1 MNQSNQPPNRKPQNN
16 KKHNASAFAGRGVD
30 STSSVSGDLI
40 GRVPPH
46 SAEAE
51 QAVLGGVLRRGDA
64 MHNIVDI
71 IAEDDFYLPAHQ
83 IIFSAFLDL
92 YNTKMP
98 IDALTVA
105 EHLIG
110 RGQLEDAGG
119 SIYLAELLE
128 AVISA
133 ANAEHY
139 AAIVRARS
147 IQRSLINT
155 CSDIIGKS
163 YGAAD
168 VEELLDE
175 SEQNILSLSERS
187 GEKTFTD
194 ANVLVNKLLDDF
206 AERMNQPDLITGV
219 TTGYHHLDELTAGLQ
234 SSDLII
240 LAARPSVGKT
250 AFALNMALRAA
261 LHQNVPVA
269 IFSLEM
275 SKEQLMTRLISIH
288 AKVEL
293 ARLRRGQL
301 NDEDWAALHTRLD
314 TLRYAPIYI
323 DDSSALSTLELRARV
338 RRLHSQKDIKFVV
351 IDYLQL
357 MRSSRWQE
365 SREQEISD
373 ISRNLKAL
381 AKELNI
387 PVLAL
392 AQLNRKVEERGD
404 KRPVLSDLR
413 ESGAIEQDADVIM
426 FLYRDAVYNKRDDNP
441 RKNVAEV
448 IIGKQ
453 RNGPTGVAE
462 LAYVSE
468 YTAFEEL
475 AFTPPPPSEEYF
487 S

>member
-1 MNQSNQPPNRKPQNN
+1 MIN
-16 KKHNASAFAGRGVD
+16 KSAYKKDSAPDHADKRLAGGA
-30 STSSVSGDLI
+30 SVSGKDLL

-46 SAEAE
+46 SADAEA
-51 QAVLGGVLRRGDA
+51 AVLGAILRRGDVI
-64 MHNIVDI
+64 HNVADI
-71 IAEDDFYLPAHQ
+71 IRADDFYLPSHQ
-83 IIFSAFLDL
+83 LIFNSFIELL
-92 YNTKMP
+92 NKKQP

-105 EHLIG
+105 ENLISH
-110 RGQLEDAGG
+110 GQLDEAGG
-119 SIYLAELLE
+119 SIYLAELLD
-128 AVISA
+128 AVVSA

-139 AAIVRARS
+139 AEIVRERS
-147 IQRSLINT
+147 VQRSLINT
-155 CSDIIGKS
+155 CVDIIGKS
-163 YGAAD
+163 YDAPD
-168 VEELLDE
+168 VDELLDE
-175 SEQNILSLSERS
+175 SESSILSLSDKVGDKS
-187 GEKTFTD
+187 FSD
-194 ANVLVNKLLDDF
+194 ANHLVCQLLDDF
-206 AERMNQPDLITGV
+206 AERMNNPDLITGV
-219 TTGYHHLDELTAGLQ
+219 TTGYHKLDELTAGMQ
-234 SSDLII
+234 NSDLII

-261 LHQNVPVA
+261 LHQNTPVA
-269 IFSLEM
+269 VFSLEM

-288 AKVEL
+288 ARVEL
-293 ARLRRGQL
+293 KRLRSAQL
-301 NDEDWAALHTRLD
+301 DDEDWAALHTRLD
-314 TLRYAPIYI
+314 SLRYAPIYI
-323 DDSSALSTLELRARV
+323 DDSSALSTLELRSRV
-338 RRLHSQKDIKFVV
+338 RRLHSQKGIGLVV

-373 ISRNLKAL
+373 ISRNLKGL

-453 RNGPTGVAE
+453 RNGPTGLVE

-475 AFTPPPPSEEYF
+475 TFTPPPPSEEYF

>member
-1 MNQSNQPPNRKPQNN
+1 MTNRRNS
-16 KKHNASAFAGRGVD
+16 KKDGASSPMGGGASSAGSQD
-30 STSSVSGDLI
+30 IL

-51 QAVLGGVLRRGDA
+51 AAVLGAILRRGDA
-64 MHNIVDI
+64 IYNVADI
-71 IAEDDFYLPAHQ
+71 IQAEDFYLPAHQ
-83 IIFSAFLDL
+83 LIFSSFIDL
-92 YNTKMP
+92 FTRKQP

-105 EHLIG
+105 EDLISKA
-110 RGQLEDAGG
+110 QLDGAGG
-119 SIYLAELLE
+119 SIYLAELLD
-128 AVISA
+128 AVVSA

-139 AAIVRARS
+139 AGIVKGRS
-147 IQRSLINT
+147 IQRSLINA
-155 CSDIIGKS
+155 CSDIIGRS
-163 YGAAD
+163 YDAPD
-168 VEELLDE
+168 VYELLDE
-175 SEQNILSLSERS
+175 SEANILSLSDRTGGKS
-187 GEKTFTD
+187 FSD
-194 ANVLVNKLLDDF
+194 ANSIVTQLLDDF
-206 AERMNQPDLITGV
+206 AERMNNPDMITGV
-219 TTGYHHLDELTAGLQ
+219 TTGYQRLDEMTAGMQ
-234 SSDLII
+234 KSDLII

-250 AFALNMALRAA
+250 ALALNMALRVA
-261 LHQNVPVA
+261 LHQNTPVA

-288 AKVEL
+288 TRVEL
-293 ARLRRGQL
+293 KRLRSAQL
-301 NDEDWAALHTRLD
+301 NDEDWASLHTRLD

-323 DDSSALSTLELRARV
+323 DDSSALSTLDLRSRV
-338 RRLHSQKDIKFVV
+338 RRLHFQKGVGLVV

-387 PVLAL
+387 PVVAL

-441 RKNVAEV
+441 RRNVAEV

-453 RNGPTGVAE
+453 RNGPTGLVE

-475 AFTPPPPSEEYF
+475 TFTPPPPSEEYF

>member
-1 MNQSNQPPNRKPQNN
+1 MINKPGY
-16 KKHNASAFAGRGVD
+16 KKEGAPTTADKQAGGSASA
-30 STSSVSGDLI
+30 SGKDLL

-46 SAEAE
+46 SADAEA
-51 QAVLGGVLRRGDA
+51 AVLGAILRRGDA
-64 MHNIVDI
+64 IHNVADI
-71 IAEDDFYLPAHQ
+71 IKADDFYLPTHQ
-83 IIFSAFLDL
+83 LIFSAFIDL
-92 YNTKMP
+92 LNKKQP

-105 EHLIG
+105 ENLISH
-110 RGQLEDAGG
+110 GQLDEAGG
-119 SIYLAELLE
+119 SIYLAELLD
-128 AVISA
+128 AVVSA

-139 AAIVRARS
+139 AEIVRERS
-147 IQRSLINT
+147 LQRSLINT
-155 CSDIIGKS
+155 CADIIGKS
-163 YGAAD
+163 YDAAD

-175 SEQNILSLSERS
+175 SEASILSLSDKAGDKS
-187 GEKTFTD
+187 FSD
-194 ANVLVNKLLDDF
+194 ANQLVSQLLDDF
-206 AERMNQPDLITGV
+206 AERMNNPDLITGV
-219 TTGYHHLDELTAGLQ
+219 TTGYQKLDEMTAGMQ
-234 SSDLII
+234 NSDLII

-261 LHQNVPVA
+261 LHQNTPVA
-269 IFSLEM
+269 VFSLEM

-288 AKVEL
+288 ARVEL
-293 ARLRRGQL
+293 KRLRSAQL

-323 DDSSALSTLELRARV
+323 DDSSALSTLELRSRV
-338 RRLHSQKDIKFVV
+338 RRLHSQKGIGLVV

-373 ISRNLKAL
+373 ISRNLKGL

-387 PVLAL
+387 PVVAL

-453 RNGPTGVAE
+453 RNGPTGLVE

-475 AFTPPPPSEEYF
+475 TFTPPPPSEEYF

>member
-1 MNQSNQPPNRKPQNN
+1 MMNQPSQNLPN
-16 KKHNASAFAGRGVD
+16 KKRQQNKFNNSASTANSGGAG
-30 STSSVSGDLI
+30 SDLL

-46 SAEAE
+46 SVEAE
-51 QAVLGGVLRRGDA
+51 QGVLGGVLRRGDA
-64 MHNIVDI
+64 LHNVADVLT
-71 IAEDDFYLPAHQ
+71 EYDFYLPAHQ
-83 IIFSAFLDL
+83 FIYAAFLDL
-92 YNTKMP
+92 FNKKQP

-105 EHLIG
+105 EQLIA
-110 RGQLEDAGG
+110 RGQLDEAGG
-119 SIYLAELLE
+119 ALYLAELMD
-128 AVISA
+128 AVVSA

-139 AAIVRARS
+139 AGIVRSRS
-147 IQRSLINT
+147 IQRSLITT

-163 YGAAD
+163 YGAPD

-175 SEQNILSLSERS
+175 SESTILSLSERS

-194 ANVLVNKLLDDF
+194 ANALVNQLLDEF
-206 AERMNQPDLITGV
+206 AERMNNQDLITGV
-219 TTGYHHLDELTAGLQ
+219 TTGYARLDEMTAGMQ
-234 SSDLII
+234 RSDLII

-261 LHQNVPVA
+261 LHQNTPVA
-269 IFSLEM
+269 VFSLEM
-275 SKEQLMTRLISIH
+275 SKEQLMTRLISLH
-288 AKVEL
+288 ARVEL
-293 ARLRRGQL
+293 SRLRRGQL

-338 RRLHSQKDIKFVV
+338 RRLHTQKGVGLVV

-357 MRSSRWQE
+357 MRSSRYQE

-373 ISRNLKAL
+373 ISRNLKGL

-387 PVLAL
+387 PVVAL
-392 AQLNRKVEERGD
+392 AQLNRKVEERSD

-441 RKNVAEV
+441 RKNVAEI

-453 RNGPTGVAE
+453 RNGPTGLVE
-462 LAYVSE
+462 LAYVPE

-475 AFTPPPPSEEYF
+475 TFTPPPPSEEYF

>member
-1 MNQSNQPPNRKPQNN
+1 MSTESGYRKNSAPPAAGKRQGG
-16 KKHNASAFAGRGVD
+16 SAP
-30 STSSVSGDLI
+30 VSGQELL

-51 QAVLGGVLRRGDA
+51 AAVLGAILRRGDA
-64 MHNIVDI
+64 IHNVADI
-71 IAEDDFYLPAHQ
+71 IKADDFYLPAHQ
-83 IIFSAFLDL
+83 LIFNAFIDL
-92 YNTKMP
+92 FNKKQP
-98 IDALTVA
+98 IDALTAA
-105 EHLIG
+105 ENLIS

-119 SIYLAELLE
+119 SIYLAELLD
-128 AVISA
+128 AVVSA

-139 AAIVRARS
+139 AEIVRQRAL
-147 IQRSLINT
+147 QRSLINT
-155 CSDIIGKS
+155 CADIIGKS
-163 YGAAD
+163 YDAPD

-175 SEQNILSLSERS
+175 SEASILSLSDRTGGKS
-187 GEKTFTD
+187 FSD
-194 ANVLVNKLLDDF
+194 ANQLVSKLLDDF
-206 AERMNQPDLITGV
+206 TERMNNPDLITGV
-219 TTGYHHLDELTAGLQ
+219 TTGYQKLDEMTAGMQ
-234 SSDLII
+234 NSDLII

-261 LHQNVPVA
+261 LHQNTPVA

-288 AKVEL
+288 ARVEL
-293 ARLRRGQL
+293 KHLRNAQL
-301 NDEDWAALHTRLD
+301 NDTDWTALHTRLD

-323 DDSSALSTLELRARV
+323 DDSSARSTLELRSRV
-338 RRLHSQKDIKFVV
+338 RRLHSQKDVGLVI

-373 ISRNLKAL
+373 ISRSLKGL

-426 FLYRDAVYNKRDDNP
+426 FLYRDAVYNKREDNP
-441 RKNVAEV
+441 RKHVAEV

-453 RNGPTGVAE
+453 RNGPTGLVE
-462 LAYVSE
+462 LAYISE

-475 AFTPPPPSEEYF
+475 TFTPPPPSEEYF

>member
-1 MNQSNQPPNRKPQNN
+1 MSA
-16 KKHNASAFAGRGVD
+16 KKITITESKK
-30 STSSVSGDLI
+30 SSSVDLL

-46 SAEAE
+46 SVEAE
-51 QAVLGGVLRRGDA
+51 QAVLGGVLRRSEVI
-64 MHNIVDI
+64 NDI
-71 IAEDDFYLPAHQ
+71 MDVLDGKDFYLPAHQ
-83 IIFSAFLDL
+83 LIYSTFLEL
-92 YNTKMP
+92 YNKNLS

-105 EHLIG
+105 EQLIAKE
-110 RGQLEDAGG
+110 QLENVGG
-119 SIYLAELLE
+119 SLYLAELME
-128 AVISA
+128 AVVSSA
-133 ANAEHY
+133 NVEFY
-139 AAIVRARS
+139 ADIVKDRS
-147 IQRSLINT
+147 IQRNLIDT
-155 CSDIIGKS
+155 CADIIGKS
-163 YGAAD
+163 YAAPD
-168 VEELLDE
+168 IKELLDE
-175 SEQNILSLSERS
+175 SEKRILDLSGTNR
-187 GEKTFTD
+187 GKTFTD
-194 ANVLVNKLLDDF
+194 TNSLVKNLLEEF
-206 AERMNQPDLITGV
+206 NNRMNNPDLITGI
-219 TTGYHHLDELTAGLQ
+219 TTGYYHLDEMTAGFQ
-234 SSDLII
+234 NSDLII

-250 AFALNMALRAA
+250 ALALNMALRAA
-261 LHQNVPVA
+261 LQQDVGVA

-293 ARLRRGQL
+293 AKLRRGQL
-301 NDEDWAALHTRLD
+301 NDEDWLTLHTRLD
-314 TLRYAPIYI
+314 TLRHAPIYI

-338 RRLHSQKDIKFVV
+338 RRLCSQQDVRFVV

-373 ISRNLKAL
+373 ISRNLKSL

-392 AQLNRKVEERGD
+392 AQLNRKVEERKD

-426 FLYRDAVYNKRDDNP
+426 FLYRDAVYNERDDNP
-441 RKNVAEV
+441 RRNVAEV

-462 LAYVSE
+462 LAYLNE

-475 AFTPPPPSEEYF
+475 TFTPPPPSEDYLY
-487 S
+487 

>member
-1 MNQSNQPPNRKPQNN
+1 MTSKRNN
-16 KKHNASAFAGRGVD
+16 KKNSASAQKGRGTV
-30 STSSVSGDLI
+30 SSQDLLE
-40 GRVPPH
+40 RVPPH
-46 SAEAE
+46 SVEAE
-51 QAVLGGVLRRGDA
+51 QAVLGGILRRGDA
-64 MHNIVDI
+64 LHNIADI
-71 IAEDDFYLPAHQ
+71 LTGDDFYLPAHQ
-83 IIFSAFLDL
+83 LIYSAFLDL
-92 YNTKMP
+92 FNKRLP

-105 EHLIG
+105 EQLLANS
-110 RGQLEDAGG
+110 QLEEAGG
-119 SIYLAELLE
+119 SVYLAELLE

-139 AAIVRARS
+139 AAIVRSRA
-147 IQRSLINT
+147 IQRNLINT
-155 CSDIIGKS
+155 CADIIGKS
-163 YGAAD
+163 YGAPD

-175 SEQNILSLSERS
+175 SEANILSLSEKS
-187 GEKTFTD
+187 GDKTFAD
-194 ANVLVNKLLDDF
+194 ANSLVNKLLDDF
-206 AERMNQPDLITGV
+206 AERMNQTDMITGV
-219 TTGYHHLDELTAGLQ
+219 TTGYHKLDEMTAGLQ
-234 SSDLII
+234 KSDLVI

-269 IFSLEM
+269 VFSLEM
-275 SKEQLMTRLISIH
+275 SKEQLMTRLVSIH
-288 AKVEL
+288 ARVEL
-293 ARLRRGQL
+293 SKLRSGQL

-323 DDSSALSTLELRARV
+323 DDSSALSTLDLRARV
-338 RRLHSQKDIKFVV
+338 RRLHAQKGIGLVV

-373 ISRNLKAL
+373 ISRSLKGL

-387 PVLAL
+387 PVVAL

-453 RNGPTGVAE
+453 RNGPTGLAE